1 MVSGETILGNDTF
14 ASKYRYEHTKTTHYT
29 SILNQN
35 LQSLK
40 ASSLIQPFD
49 DIHPLTSGIAESIS
63 GFEFI
68 RDINA
73 TGLTIGIESDIE
85 SSKIIQTAKQL
96 GLKLGEAGPTA
107 VRIQPPFVH
116 RI

>member
-1 MVSGETILGNDTF
+1 M
-14 ASKYRYEHTKTTHYT
+14 
-29 SILNQN
+29 
-35 LQSLK
+35 
-40 ASSLIQPFD
+40 IQPFAD
-49 DIHPLTSGIAESIS
+49 DIHPLAIKIAESIS

-107 VRIQPPFVH
+107 VRIQPPLSFTESEENALIE
-116 RI
+116 RISCTMEILEREFSDTTI